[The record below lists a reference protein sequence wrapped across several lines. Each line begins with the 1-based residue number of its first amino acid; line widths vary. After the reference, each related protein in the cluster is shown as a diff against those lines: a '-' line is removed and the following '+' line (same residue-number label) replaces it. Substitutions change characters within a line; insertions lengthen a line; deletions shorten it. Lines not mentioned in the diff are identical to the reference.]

1 MSADL
6 KNNLINI
13 LIRKRRWFQWA
24 SLSFLVLIPVLYL
37 NKIYLIRGNYF
48 SLGIWKAEFMDPV
61 FILQN
66 LLINFGLTAAMIMG
80 ILIPALIAFFTG
92 KTFCSFICPYNL
104 IAELLQKVIRKKEK
118 TIKVIPNPK
127 PKYYWLIFL
136 SWLVLVVIAAF
147 PLIYFFSMP
156 GQISVFLGD
165 LILFKAV
172 GLESLIILAVLLI
185 DLLILRR
192 AWCRLICPVGA
203 MLQRFHAPF
212 GLKVQ
217 FEETR
222 CLCDFENSP
231 CQKSCPLYLDPKQK
245 NLYPFCYNCGECATI
260 CARYGQ
266 ALSMKFN
273 FKKSILKN

>member
-1 MSADL
+1 MDAEL
-6 KNNLINI
+6 KSNLINI

-24 SLSFLVLIPVLYL
+24 SLSFLALIPVLYL

-61 FILQN
+61 FVLQN
-66 LLINFGLTAAMIMG
+66 LLINFGLTTAMIMG

-92 KTFCSFICPYNL
+92 KTFCSFVCPYNL
-104 IAELLQKVIRKKEK
+104 VAELLAKLIGKKEK
-118 TIKVIPNPK
+118 TTKTVSFMK
-127 PKYYWLIFL
+127 AKYYWLIFGG
-136 SWLVLVVIAAF
+136 WLVLTAIAAF

-165 LILFKAV
+165 LILFKAA
-172 GLESLIILAVLLI
+172 GLESLIILGVLLI

-212 GLKVQ
+212 GLRVK
-217 FEETR
+217 FEETS
-222 CLCDFENSP
+222 CLCDFDNSP

-245 NLYPFCYNCGECATI
+245 NLYPFCYNCGECTTI

-273 FKKSILKN
+273 LKKPALKN